1 METINMSIVL
11 KECVHTVILEKKYDY
26 SNRLFA
32 LCESCYWTA
41 TIFTKIETYHCP
53 VCQSKDVA
61 LIPLRSDEKYE
72 YSLTPDQ
79 GVQVKFSLLNSIKSK

>member
-1 METINMSIVL
+1 MSTAP

-53 VCQSKDVA
+53 VCQSKEVA
-61 LIPLRSDEKYE
+61 LIPLGSDEKYE
-72 YSLTPDQ
+72 YSLTPDR